1 MVIGPSLFVKNQSSV
16 VSMRFDLK
24 REGFNKIQIKIDF
37 CSHSSQRTDGLNWL
51 RDKQLK
57 RKIID
62 NPSSLFFTHL

>member
-1 MVIGPSLFVKNQSSV
+1 MVIGLSLFVKNQSSV

-24 REGFNKIQIKIDF
+24 RESFNKIQIKIDF
-37 CSHSSQRTDGLNWL
+37 RSHSSQRTDGLNWL

-57 RKIID
+57 RKILD